1 MSWEVTLI
9 THYFMEEV
17 FLITFT
23 KWAILSG
30 FFAILAINY
39 HEKISFQALER
50 KRNAKTAKWCV
61 DGQTWWQLA
70 CRTGFMFL
78 RFSAG

>member
-1 MSWEVTLI
+1 MLWEVTLI
-9 THYFMEEV
+9 THYFMAEV

-23 KWAILSG
+23 KWAILSS
-30 FFAILAINY
+30 FFFTILALNY

-61 DGQTWWQLA
+61 DGQTCW
-70 CRTGFMFL
+70 
-78 RFSAG
+78 